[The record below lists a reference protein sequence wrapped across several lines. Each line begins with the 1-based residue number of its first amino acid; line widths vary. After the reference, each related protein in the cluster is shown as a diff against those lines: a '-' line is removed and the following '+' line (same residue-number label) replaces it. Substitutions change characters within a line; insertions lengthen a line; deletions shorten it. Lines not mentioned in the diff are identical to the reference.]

1 MLGWPQYNS
10 WVAAVGSHFFSLK
23 MSHLHVQTV
32 ILILK
37 AAISTIELG
46 SLFFIFL
53 MPAKEPAT
61 ILDIVVELDSSPLA
75 FYSSCAPLNGHVFK
89 LDVAH

>member
-1 MLGWPQYNS
+1 
-10 WVAAVGSHFFSLK
+10 
-23 MSHLHVQTV
+23 
-32 ILILK
+32 
-37 AAISTIELG
+37 
-46 SLFFIFL
+46 
-53 MPAKEPAT
+53 MPAKELAT

>member
-1 MLGWPQYNS
+1 MFKRSFL
-10 WVAAVGSHFFSLK
+10 SLK
-23 MSHLHVQTV
+23 LPSQRLNLV
-32 ILILK
+32 
-37 AAISTIELG
+37 A
-46 SLFFIFL
+46 FFIFL
-53 MPAKEPAT
+53 MPAKELAT